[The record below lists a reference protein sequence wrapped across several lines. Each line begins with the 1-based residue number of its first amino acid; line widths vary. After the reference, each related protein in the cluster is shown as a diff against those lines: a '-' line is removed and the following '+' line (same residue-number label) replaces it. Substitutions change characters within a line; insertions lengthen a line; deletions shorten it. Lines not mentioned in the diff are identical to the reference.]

1 MDGLSIGQR
10 IRIGEDYGTV
20 LFIGD
25 VAGTNGTWLGIEWDA
40 GSKRGKHSGDRNGV
54 QYFTCRA
61 PNSGSF
67 VRPNTPGLTRGVS
80 IDTALVSKYIDT
92 FQSDGVETVVLGSSN
107 GTILVEGPRLGKI
120 RAKFSQI
127 ERLRNISLSNYDVS
141 SVGDPQVVS
150 KLCRSVQYL
159 NLSWTLLG
167 NWEAIADIIRCV
179 PNLVTLELNYNRI
192 RFDGPLDTSNFPK
205 LTHLHLNSTMI
216 NWAEACEVL
225 IYLPGL
231 QELQLGYNQLEHLRP
246 SSRISALEALPN
258 LTTLN
263 LDSNSL
269 GNWVS
274 SMSSCSSVPQ
284 LRSLII
290 PSNGITAIPRRAD
303 TSTIKEPTL
312 ALHYLAIADNPISN
326 WSDVDSLVT
335 WFPELRELVISLEPL
350 ASGIPPGATR
360 NFVIARLP
368 LLAKLNGTEVTERE
382 RVDAELFYLS
392 WIGRNAQSSETDTE
406 TLNPRWKELANK
418 YNTSTQIPKSVV
430 ENLGSH
436 MITVNVVK
444 IQGPIVK
451 QQPIHTQNT
460 ETTLRILPT
469 MTVKVFG
476 MKLKKVM
483 KLSSQVDPKALWIL
497 STSESG
503 ETVPLRTFDA
513 DPLHDL
519 TWSGVEDGTL
529 IGLAV

>member
-25 VAGTNGTWLGIEWDA
+25 VAGTTGTWLGIEWDD
-40 GSKRGKHSGDRNGV
+40 GPKRGKHSGDRNGV
-54 QYFTCRA
+54 HYFACRR

-67 VRPNTPGLTRGVS
+67 LRPNAPGLMRGIG

-107 GTILVEGPRLGKI
+107 GTIIVEGPRLDKI

-127 ERLRNISLSNYDVS
+127 ERLRSISLNNYDVS

-150 KLCRSVQYL
+150 KLCQSVQNL

-167 NWEAIADIIRCV
+167 NWETIADIIRCT
-179 PNLVTLELNYNRI
+179 PNLTTLELNYNRI
-192 RFDGPLDTSNFPK
+192 RFNGPLDTSNFPK

-216 NWAEACEVL
+216 DWAEACEVL
-225 IYLPGL
+225 VYLPSL
-231 QELQLGYNQLEHLRP
+231 QGLQLGYNQLEHLRP
-246 SSRISALEALPN
+246 SSKISVSEAFPN

-269 GNWVS
+269 SDWVS
-274 SMSSCSSVPQ
+274 NMVSCSSVPQ
-284 LRSLII
+284 LRSLMIL
-290 PSNGITAIPRRAD
+290 SNAIAFIPRRID
-303 TSTIKEPTL
+303 TQTNKEPTL
-312 ALHYLAIADNPISN
+312 SLNYLAIADNPISN
-326 WSDVDSLVT
+326 WNDVDSLVT
-335 WFPELRELVISLEPL
+335 WFPELRELIISLEPL

-360 NFVIARLP
+360 NFAIARLP
-368 LLAKLNGTEVTERE
+368 LLTKLNGTEVTERE

-392 WIGRNAQSSETDTE
+392 WIGRNAQSSETNTE
-406 TLNPRWKELANK
+406 ALNPRWKELANK
-418 YNTSTQIPKSVV
+418 YNTSTQIPKLVA

-436 MITVNVVK
+436 MISVSVVK
-444 IQGPIVK
+444 IQGSVIK
-451 QQPIHTQNT
+451 QQPIRTQSI

-469 MTVKVFG
+469 MTLKVFG

-483 KLSSQVDPKALWIL
+483 RLSSQVDPQALWIL

-503 ETVPLRTFDA
+503 EVIPLRTFDA

-529 IGLAV
+529 IGLVV